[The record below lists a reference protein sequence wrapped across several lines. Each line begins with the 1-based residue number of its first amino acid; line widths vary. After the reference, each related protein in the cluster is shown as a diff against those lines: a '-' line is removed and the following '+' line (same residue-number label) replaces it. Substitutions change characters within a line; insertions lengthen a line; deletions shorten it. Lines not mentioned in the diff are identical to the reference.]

1 MQPSALRCFF
11 YLWLAACYQVW
22 NALLKNQQGDN
33 LSVPFWCLYQKLSL
47 SLLHF
52 NKSLLRKSSAWS
64 SLISGPK
71 SKSSPQ
77 KVTNTRSV
85 HSSLPKAFTTLYHLL
100 NCSPP
105 GSSLRGVFQ
114 ARTLEWVAISL
125 RDSSWP
131 RVGLASPALADV
143 LPLSHMG
150 SGKESVSLKRKANQ
164 KLNEVSPHTSQNCHL
179 KKFKTIN
186 ATGGVERSEPSHSGG
201 NVN

>member
-33 LSVPFWCLYQKLSL
+33 LSVPFWCLYQKLSP

-52 NKSLLRKSSAWS
+52 NKSLLHKSSAWS

-77 KVTNTRSV
+77 KVTNTRSI
-85 HSSLPKAFTTLYHLL
+85 HSSLPKVFTTLYHLL
-100 NCSPP
+100 NCSLP
-105 GSSLRGVFQ
+105 GSSLHRVSQ

-131 RVGLASPALADV
+131 QGWT
-143 LPLSHMG
+143 
-150 SGKESVSLKRKANQ
+150 SVSFIGRCVPTEPRGKWKRKC
-164 KLNEVSPHTSQNCHL
+164 LS
-179 KKFKTIN
+179 
-186 ATGGVERSEPSHSGG
+186 
-201 NVN
+201 